1 MNRRPAALLLMMA
14 LLGACGRKGPAPLAP
29 DVGLPEL
36 LQAPRAALPALSAL
50 RGQAVVIDFWATWC
64 PTCVETLPHMN
75 KLADKFAGKP
85 VVFLSVTD
93 EDRATVQ
100 RFLLTHPMKPWIGL
114 DADARMIRAFGVEEI
129 PQTFVLDAYGRVQH
143 KLSPSFLYA
152 SDIQDALDA
161 EPPAV
166 AASAARAAP

>member
-1 MNRRPAALLLMMA
+1 MNARAAALLLLTA
-14 LLGACGRKGPAPLAP
+14 LATACGRKGPAPLAP

-36 LQAPRAALPALSAL
+36 LQSPRASLPALSSL

-64 PTCVETLPHMN
+64 PACVETLPHMN
-75 KLADKFAGKP
+75 KLAKKFAGRP

-100 RFLLTHPMKPWIGL
+100 DFLRTHPMRPWIGL
-114 DADARMIRAFGVEEI
+114 DEGARMTQAFGVREI

-161 EPPAV
+161 RPPAV
-166 AASAARAAP
+166 STSAARAAP